1 MKQTIDE
8 SMFIQ
13 RFKDYG
19 RLKTAETAGNF
30 SVAGLRALFE
40 YLQELESGMDE
51 EMELD
56 VIALCC
62 DFNEVDVSEVEQETG
77 IKLEDLGDHT
87 TVIVVDNETV
97 IYQAF

>member
-19 RLKTAETAGNF
+19 RLRTAETTGNF

-40 YLQELESGMDE
+40 YLEQLEDDTGE
-51 EMELD
+51 QIELD

-62 DFNEVDVSEVEQETG
+62 DFNEVDISEVERETG

-87 TVIVVDNETV
+87 TVITVDDETI
-97 IYQAF
+97 IYQSF